1 MTKIAKRHKTYGLPY
16 MGSKSAIAEW
26 VVSYLPPA
34 ENFYDLFAG
43 GCAITHAALLLKNY
57 QHYIV
62 NDLNPA
68 APFLFKNAVMGKY
81 HNENRWISREDF
93 DRLKKTDAFVAFCWS
108 FGSNLDS
115 YMYSQEIEPMKRA
128 LHYAIFFGDYEPM
141 RKFGYDLSF
150 MARYN
155 NISARYLA
163 YKQYAKSKKVRL
175 DLPSLSTSQRLQ
187 SLERLQRLQSLET
200 LTGDYRDVKIK
211 PNSVLYCDIPY
222 EHTGGYVT
230 GEFDHAAFREWAQ
243 AQNEPVI
250 ISSYQMPSDFIK
262 IASISKA
269 VKMVASDK
277 RIFASECLFVPR
289 VQIEKGIFK
298 YKL

>member
-1 MTKIAKRHKTYGLPY
+1 M
-16 MGSKSAIAEW
+16 
-26 VVSYLPPA
+26 
-34 ENFYDLFAG
+34 
-43 GCAITHAALLLKNY
+43 
-57 QHYIV
+57 
-62 NDLNPA
+62 
-68 APFLFKNAVMGKY
+68 
-81 HNENRWISREDF
+81 
-93 DRLKKTDAFVAFCWS
+93 
-108 FGSNLDS
+108 
-115 YMYSQEIEPMKRA
+115 
-128 LHYAIFFGDYEPM
+128 HYALYFADYEPM
-141 RKFGYDLSF
+141 KKYGFDLSF

-163 YKQYAKSKKVRL
+163 YKQYVRSKKVRFDL
-175 DLPSLSTSQRLQ
+175 ESLLTSQRLPSLLTLQRLPSLETSQRLQ
-187 SLERLQRLQSLET
+187 SLETSQRLPSLET

-222 EHTGGYVT
+222 EHTNGYVM

-262 IASISKA
+262 IASISKE
-269 VKMVASDK
+269 VTMSASDK
-277 RIFASECLFVPR
+277 RTFASECLFVPR